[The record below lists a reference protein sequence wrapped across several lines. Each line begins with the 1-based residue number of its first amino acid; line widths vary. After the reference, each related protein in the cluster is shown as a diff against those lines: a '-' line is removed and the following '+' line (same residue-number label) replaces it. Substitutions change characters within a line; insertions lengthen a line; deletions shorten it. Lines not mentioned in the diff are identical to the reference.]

1 MSSFSTIPIRPGCRS
16 EQFFGSPGDMAS
28 SAESIRDRMKLV
40 EEKRFLQ
47 EEEQQRLDEEALEA
61 GPSES

>member
-1 MSSFSTIPIRPGCRS
+1 S

-28 SAESIRDRMKLV
+28 SAESIRERMKLV

-47 EEEQQRLDEEALEA
+47 EEAEQRLDEEALEA
-61 GPSES
+61 GPRE

>member
-1 MSSFSTIPIRPGCRS
+1 
-16 EQFFGSPGDMAS
+16 MAS

-61 GPSES
+61 GPRES